1 MHEVVLI
8 VCNTFCR
15 VYEENTTIFR
25 WRNRLVVF
33 ITRQVIYG
41 PGLHRL
47 LPRIPGVC
55 RSYCGHIQN
64 TGCYWFNIMIM
75 GYVPLG
81 AGFYTQGVRSTLSSG
96 STLQHVAR
104 AALQFDLVL
113 FCQMFPTHPTWQ
125 GAADN
130 PRNATIFSQHRY

>member
-64 TGCYWFNIMIM
+64 TGCYWFNSVVIM

-81 AGFYTQGVRSTLSSG
+81 AGFYKQGVRSSLSSG
-96 STLQHVAR
+96 STRWLFVNM
-104 AALQFDLVL
+104 LLGSLTVWSCVVL
-113 FCQMFPTHPTWQ
+113 S
-125 GAADN
+125 DVSN
-130 PRNATIFSQHRY
+130 PSNMAGCSRQP